1 MASID
6 RADWHYKSA
15 EEEYI
20 KEKNVIDCSAL
31 TNDDINE
38 IYYRAANHI
47 GLFIN
52 WLIDNDFIGDENKE
66 DAEAVEAVK
75 SGAMLGVVYF
85 MEYCDGKFWECDVR
99 EDILPFFNEYF
110 CDKEFISY
118 YNDYGKWFDE
128 RYDGKS
134 SIYTVVSN
142 REDYL
147 SFKPLMDN
155 SYNKFIN
162 KQQ

>member
-6 RADWHYKSA
+6 RADWHYETA

-20 KEKNVIDCSAL
+20 KEKNIIDRSAL
-31 TNDDINE
+31 TDDDVNE

-52 WLIDNDFIGDENKE
+52 WLINNDFIGDENKE
-66 DAEAVEAVK
+66 DAEAVDAVK

-85 MEYCDGKFWECDVR
+85 MEYCDGKFWKCDVR
-99 EDILPFFNEYF
+99 EDILPFVNEYF
-110 CDKEFISY
+110 GDNEFISY

-128 RYDGKS
+128 RYGGKNLV
-134 SIYTVVSN
+134 YTVVSN